1 MNQDSKHREL
11 WSKKELFFGMLG
23 IVLTIALGFLAV
35 YFNDD
40 LKNLASANNYG
51 LAGMFI
57 FAFIASSTFS
67 ITPIAMPY
75 WIVTLTLPDILA
87 PQYGIWAPVWV
98 ALVTAVA
105 ASLGQFMTFMI
116 GYGGRTLSARLSQ
129 RFSPETY
136 DNAVKWMRK
145 TGPWAVFLMTLIPNP
160 VHLPMTIAIALLRY
174 PPYRFLL
181 YSFLGISLR
190 SFIIAFSG
198 YYGMDILNQWIER
211 YKTEGFTSSP
221 LFIVVLV
228 ISGIILAIGIWQL
241 IVWMLEIR
249 DKNRKYRAALDAA
262 KKSGKPLLVIG
273 GPWGVKSFRR
283 LLNKPAHGD
292 GDVCLDI
299 DRRALGSHP
308 CAVVASC
315 TDIPFSDK
323 VFGAVFSSH
332 VLEHMLT
339 TQAAKQALAEMNRV
353 AGSVFIA
360 YPSRQSVAA
369 WIIRDHHIWIWQ
381 KGEKT
386 LFKQRKDKV
395 HRGHPIVET
404 ASKDG

>member
-1 MNQDSKHREL
+1 MNRDTKQTEL
-11 WSKKELFFGMLG
+11 WSRKELFIGILG

-35 YFNDD
+35 YFNND
-40 LKNLASANNYG
+40 LKKLANAQNYG
-51 LAGMFI
+51 LIGMFI

-75 WIVTLTLPDILA
+75 WVVTLTLPNILA
-87 PQYGIWAPVWV
+87 PRYGIWSPVWV

-105 ASLGQFMTFMI
+105 VSLGQFMTFMI
-116 GYGGRTLSARLSQ
+116 GYGGRTLSEKLSR

-136 DNAVKWMRK
+136 ERAVKWMEK
-145 TGPWAVFLMTLIPNP
+145 TGSRAVFLMTLIPNP

-174 PPYRFLL
+174 PPYRFFL
-181 YSFLGISLR
+181 YSLLGISLR

-211 YKTEGFTSSP
+211 YKAEGFISSP
-221 LFIVVLV
+221 LFNVVMAV
-228 ISGIILAIGIWQL
+228 VGIILAIGIWQL

-249 DKNRKYRAALDAA
+249 DKNHKYRAALDCA
-262 KKSGKPLLVIG
+262 KNSGKPLLVIG
-273 GPWGVKSFRR
+273 GPWGVKAFRR
-283 LLNKPAHGD
+283 LLNKPAHGV
-292 GDVCLDI
+292 GDVCIDI

-308 CAVVASC
+308 YAIVASC
-315 TDIPFSDK
+315 TDIPFNDK
-323 VFGAVFSSH
+323 AFGAVFSSH
-332 VLEHMLT
+332 VLEHMPT

-360 YPSRQSVAA
+360 YLSRQSIAA

-381 KGEKT
+381 KGERT
-386 LFKQRKDKV
+386 LLKQRKDKI
-395 HRGHPIVET
+395 HRGHYVVET
-404 ASKDG
+404 SNISS